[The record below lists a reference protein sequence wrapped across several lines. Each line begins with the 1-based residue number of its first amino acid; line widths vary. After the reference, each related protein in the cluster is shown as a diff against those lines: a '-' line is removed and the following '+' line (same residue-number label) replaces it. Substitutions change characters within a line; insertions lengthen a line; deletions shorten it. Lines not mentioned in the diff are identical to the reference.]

1 MGDKL
6 KTLEIKKLIQEY
18 NFLLLDDEFKKE
30 VISENRPEFLE
41 KTQKL
46 RSDLGIINDPDPQP
60 EKKEEEVNLPKKP
73 KIEPN
78 SVDKS
83 VKDKVK
89 KLYREIVKK
98 THPDKV
104 DSEDLINLYMSAT
117 IAADEYNLMELFIIC
132 DQLSINF
139 EIDFEDKGTLIALI
153 EMKKK
158 ELKDIEASFIWIY
171 YMAKTEEEKNKLV
184 ELFVKKHG

>member
-1 MGDKL
+1 MVDKL
-6 KTLEIKKLIQEY
+6 KRLEIKKLIQEY
-18 NFLLLDDEFKKE
+18 NFLLLDDEYKKE
-30 VISENRPEFLE
+30 IISDNRPEFLE

-46 RSDLGIINDPDPQP
+46 RSELGINNDPEPKT

-73 KIEPN
+73 KIEPD

-98 THPDKV
+98 THPDKTN
-104 DSEDLINLYMSAT
+104 SEELINLYMNAT

-132 DQLSINF
+132 DQLSIDF

-153 EMKKK
+153 EMKKN
-158 ELKDIEASFIWIY
+158 ELKSIESSFIWLY
-171 YMAKTEEEKNKLV
+171 YMAKTEEEKNKLI

>member
-6 KTLEIKKLIQEY
+6 KRLEIKKLIQEY

-46 RSDLGIINDPDPQP
+46 RSELGIIDNQQPQT
-60 EKKEEEVNLPKKP
+60 EKKEEDVNLPKKP
-73 KIEPN
+73 KIESD

-104 DSEDLINLYMSAT
+104 DSEELINLYMNAT
-117 IAADEYNLMELFIIC
+117 MAADEYNLMELFIIC
-132 DQLSINF
+132 DQLSIDF

>member
-73 KIEPN
+73 KIEPD

-104 DSEDLINLYMSAT
+104 DSEDLINLYIKS
-117 IAADEYNLMELFIIC
+117 
-132 DQLSINF
+132 
-139 EIDFEDKGTLIALI
+139 
-153 EMKKK
+153 
-158 ELKDIEASFIWIY
+158 
-171 YMAKTEEEKNKLV
+171 V
-184 ELFVKKHG
+184 

>member
-73 KIEPN
+73 KIEPD

-139 EIDFEDKGTLIALI
+139 EIDFEDKGTLISLI

-158 ELKDIEASFIWIY
+158 ELKDIESSFIWIY